1 MSLFKDITEARKELE
16 RLRTEYNSLTS
27 KPAPI
32 FDTKNIDEANAA
44 VEAMG
49 KSVKQTKKD
58 LNDLERGFGGI
69 YNEVKGILSELTK
82 VGTPTKDIT
91 KEFRTQ
97 EKLLTKLKNDQQGFG
112 KLSLKELKTLKEK
125 QNISAQ
131 NIRDK
136 AKDLI
141 LAQGM
146 KEVNGDSLNA
156 VIKHG
161 IENGKISEEQAAI
174 IRGAK
179 EGFTVLK
186 ETNDELDNRIT
197 KEEQIN
203 KNLGLGGNLIK
214 GVGGALK
221 KMGMGGL
228 ASQLGL
234 DEAQKKMRKVAEE
247 MENSK
252 SKLTDMQKKR
262 KVLSAGFDSMKSSL
276 GKNLTDPLTIG
287 LFLFKGIFDAVKA
300 VDKQSGELAKNLNI
314 SYSEATELSS
324 ELSKAANQSG
334 SVTITA
340 AGLGEALMAANGELG
355 IFNTTIDDNL
365 ILFQKLHKTAGLTY
379 QELSGIKSITDATG
393 GDLEKNTKELL
404 AQSRLTGQ
412 KFGVAL
418 NEKDVMKE
426 ISNVSKATTLSL
438 GMSTKELSNAVST
451 AQALGMEMSQIEG
464 IANSLLNFESSIE
477 KELEAELLLGKDIN
491 LEKARQAALNN
502 DLATVAEEIAKQ
514 AGSAA
519 DFGKM
524 NRLQQEALAG
534 AVGMSREELA
544 KSLFVQ
550 EQIGNL
556 TGDEYELRKKQIEEL
571 EGKGLSQKQIAAELG
586 KQSLDDLKHQNSVQ
600 ERLNKGVAKMKEA
613 FASLAG
619 PILQIVSPIID
630 LLIPAINAIAFI
642 LTPVFDMFQGI
653 SKILTG
659 NIESLNVFE
668 GVLGGIAVVT
678 LGIIAGQ
685 KILAGLELAKIGYLY
700 AQNALQASGK
710 AGILGTIGALTVQ
723 LGISLGIL
731 SASLATNAA
740 LTFGVGVA
748 VAIAAAAAGYA
759 AIKSLTADDMVSP
772 GGSGSGYGSRTLMG
786 PEGAI
791 ALNNKDTVIAGTNLF
806 PKGNDVVS
814 GPAGSVQMQDN
825 SEAKRTNVLLSKLI
839 NKPDPVIEMNGD
851 KLGTAV
857 GKYAYSV
864 Q

>member
-1 MSLFKDITEARKELE
+1 MATNKNLEEGKKLLKDQIEEVGFLDNAFKTLSATITSAIDDAIDSMSGLD
-16 RLRTEYNSLTS
+16 
-27 KPAPI
+27 
-32 FDTKNIDEANAA
+32 
-44 VEAMG
+44 
-49 KSVKQTKKD
+49 
-58 LNDLERGFGGI
+58 
-69 YNEVKGILSELTK
+69 
-82 VGTPTKDIT
+82 DIT
-91 KEFRTQ
+91 KKVAKSYQQDITASI
-97 EKLLTKLKNDQQGFG
+97 KKSTKTLEDQVALQVKINAGKNVGKEIEDKIATNSARRQITLKKIEQLEGISNKQKKQMLEAANDVF
-112 KLSLKELKTLKEK
+112 KAEEAALKTLKKNNEERQK
-125 QNISAQ
+125 GKSFFEI
-131 NIRDK
+131 
-136 AKDLI
+136 AKDNAGD
-141 LAQGM
+141 LA
-146 KEVNGDSLNA
+146 D
-156 VIKHG
+156 
-161 IENGKISEEQAAI
+161 KI
-174 IRGAK
+174 
-179 EGFTVLK
+179 
-186 ETNDELDNRIT
+186 D
-197 KEEQIN
+197 
-203 KNLGLGGNLIK
+203 
-214 GVGGALK
+214 
-221 KMGMGGL
+221 
-228 ASQLGL
+228 
-234 DEAQKKMRKVAEE
+234 
-247 MENSK
+247 K
-252 SKLTDMQKKR
+252 SGTLS
-262 KVLSAGFDSMKSSL
+262 KVLSGGIKSVLTPMRLLELAVVGVFDSM
-276 GKNLTDPLTIG
+276 
-287 LFLFKGIFDAVKA
+287 VA
-300 VDKQSGELAKNLNI
+300 VDKQNGKLAKNLNI
-314 SYSEATELSS
+314 SITEAAKLSTELS
-324 ELSKAANQSG
+324 EAANKSG
-334 SVTITA
+334 TLSITT
-340 AGLGEALMAANGELG
+340 AGLSEALMAANGELG

-379 QELSGIKSITDATG
+379 EELKGVKSITDATG
-393 GDLEKNTKELL
+393 GDLEKNTKEIM
-404 AQSRLTGQ
+404 AQARLTGQ
-412 KFGVAL
+412 RLGVAL
-418 NEKDVMKE
+418 NEKDILKD

-438 GMSTKELSNAVST
+438 GKNPGQIANAV
-451 AQALGMEMSQIEG
+451 AAAKALGMEMSKVEG
-464 IANSLLNFESSIE
+464 IADSLLNFESSIE